1 MRFYIFTKMIILK
14 TETGTLF
21 YLLDVL
27 QIFHKNS
34 AINYNFDDFEDRIRI
49 EKKLQSKGENIKI
62 GTKEMS
68 KRFTN
73 LQLRL
78 RMADEEFYGQL

>member
-49 EKKLQSKGENIKI
+49 EKNCSQRGKI
-62 GTKEMS
+62 
-68 KRFTN
+68 
-73 LQLRL
+73 
-78 RMADEEFYGQL
+78 